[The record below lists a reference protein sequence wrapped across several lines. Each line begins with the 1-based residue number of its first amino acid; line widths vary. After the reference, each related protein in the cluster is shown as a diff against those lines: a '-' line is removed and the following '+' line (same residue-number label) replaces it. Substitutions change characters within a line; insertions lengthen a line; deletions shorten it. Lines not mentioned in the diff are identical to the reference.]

1 MICMIISVE
10 NVFLA
15 YIFVATVIFQ
25 KSLKFNKKNVSIWNI
40 FCNIIN
46 VFIVMF
52 DHLNDKYKF
61 FFESE

>member
-15 YIFVATVIFQ
+15 YIFVTTVIFQ
-25 KSLKFNKKNVSIWNI
+25 KPLKFNKNNVSIWNI

-52 DHLNDKYKF
+52 DHLNDK
-61 FFESE
+61 